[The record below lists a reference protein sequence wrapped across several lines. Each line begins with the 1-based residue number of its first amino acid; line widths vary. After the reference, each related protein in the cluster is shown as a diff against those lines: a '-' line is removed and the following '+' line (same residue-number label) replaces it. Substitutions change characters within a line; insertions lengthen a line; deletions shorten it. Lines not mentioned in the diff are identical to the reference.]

1 MNTELKYRTFDDLM
15 NEVQTDFH
23 VYNNEGMIDPAQL
36 IKVAQRVTYD
46 LGLRIYKTKE
56 RIIDIENGKAKL
68 PNDFYVMNYAML
80 LGTFTVKKKVPMG
93 VQTEEVM
100 VTPGESGY
108 NEVCTHC
115 NLPEQSCTCEN
126 VIQTNDCG
134 DSYQLVQKTKYET
147 RTYTLYAR
155 IRFQPSKYLA
165 QNCVNTQEPDVNFA
179 QIKNGFIYTNLV
191 SGQLYISYEGD
202 MEDDEGN
209 LLVLD
214 HPMINEYYEYAVK
227 QRILEN
233 LAINGEDV
241 ARRMELIEARYRVAR
256 NHALSIVNTP
266 SYAEL
271 QSIWEVNRKAQY
283 AKYYDMFRSITPQ
296 R

>member
-1 MNTELKYRTFDDLM
+1 MNTELQYRTFDDLM
-15 NEVQTDFH
+15 TEVQTDFH

-36 IKVAQRVTYD
+36 IKVAQRVNYD

-100 VTPGESGY
+100 VIPGETGY
-108 NEVCTHC
+108 ADVCTHC

-147 RTYTLYAR
+147 RTYTMYAR
-155 IRFQPSKYLA
+155 IKFEPSRYLA
-165 QNCVNTQEPDVNFA
+165 QNCVNTQEADINIA
-179 QIKNGFIYTNLV
+179 QIKNGFVYTNIV
-191 SGQLYISYEGD
+191 SGQLYISYEGN
-202 MEDDEGN
+202 MEDDQGS

-241 ARRMELIEARYRVAR
+241 ARRMELIEARYKVAR
-256 NHALSIVNTP
+256 NHALGIVNTP

-271 QSIWEVNRKAQY
+271 KSIWELNRKAQY